1 MLVGRP
7 TARRAGIRSLPA
19 LLRRHIGLVVVLA
32 AGLALRITMMAAY
45 PPALWFQGDSGAYL
59 RLSEAWPAMPA
70 RWTYPWLLKGFE
82 WTGTVAS
89 VVALQHLAGLALGVA
104 TYLLLRRLGVG
115 PWPATLAATP
125 ILLDATQLTLE
136 QYLLTETLFTTALAV
151 AALLLVRRERPGTLA
166 ALGAGVAVALG
177 MATRPTGVV
186 ALGALLLFLLVP
198 WRGWRAPAAY
208 LLGIVVFFGA
218 AFAGIGTVK
227 GALGMEG
234 GKFLYGRT
242 AQIADCDRLELRPG
256 LRKLCP
262 TQPLD
267 QRPARPD
274 WFLWNRDS
282 PIHNADR
289 PEDLDEFARE
299 VLRQQPGDYLAAV
312 ASDTARYF
320 WPTPLAPT
328 ESCLAQWWRPQ
339 PAPTDW
345 AANYDCVPRTASPGY
360 HWKPAPSQDVEPN
373 AASRFLHGYG
383 RYAVTPPPVL
393 AAMVLLALVGAVWP
407 RRGRLRLSL
416 VALLYAGIGLGIM
429 VFSVAT
435 SMFEHRYGLP
445 ALAFLPIAAAVGWQ
459 RLRSA
464 APHPTDRPTPA
475 GGESA
480 GLTPADGSP
489 SAPHSTDRPTPADG
503 EPDRPAPT
511 MTESNGEHDE
521 GTGDRGHGAAA
532 VPQRG

>member
-1 MLVGRP
+1 VPVGRP
-7 TARRAGIRSLPA
+7 TARRTGARSLPA
-19 LLRRHIGLVVVLA
+19 LLRRHVGLVVVLA
-32 AGLALRITMMAAY
+32 AGLALRIAMMVAY
-45 PPALWFQGDSGAYL
+45 PPALWFQGDSGTYL
-59 RLSEAWPAMPA
+59 RLSAQWPEMPA

-104 TYLLLRRLGVG
+104 AYLLLRRLGVG

-166 ALGAGVAVALG
+166 ALGAGVTVALG

-186 ALGALLLFLLVP
+186 ALGALLLFLLVS
-198 WRGWRAPAAY
+198 WRNWRAPAAY

-227 GALGMEG
+227 GALGLEG

-262 TQPLD
+262 TQPLG

-274 WFLWNRDS
+274 WFIWNRDS
-282 PIHNADR
+282 PIRNAER

-320 WPTPLAPT
+320 WPAPLAPS
-328 ESCLAQWWRPQ
+328 ESCLATWWRPQ

-345 AANYDCVPRTASPGY
+345 AADYDCVPRTAGPGY
-360 HWKPAPSQDVEPN
+360 DWKPAPSRDVEPN
-373 AASRFLHGYG
+373 AASQFLHAYG
-383 RYAVTPPPVL
+383 RYGVTPPPVV

-416 VALLYAGIGLGIM
+416 IALLYAGIGVGIM

-464 APHPTDRPTPA
+464 PHPTDRPAPA
-475 GGESA
+475 GGE
-480 GLTPADGSP
+480 
-489 SAPHSTDRPTPADG
+489 
-503 EPDRPAPT
+503 PDRLAPT
-511 MTESNGEHDE
+511 TAESNGEHDE
-521 GTGDRGHGAAA
+521 QTRDRGHGAAA

>member
-1 MLVGRP
+1 MPVGRP
-7 TARRAGIRSLPA
+7 TARWAGPRSLPA
-19 LLRRHIGLVVVLA
+19 LLRRHVGLVAVLA
-32 AGLALRITMMAAY
+32 AGVALRITTMAAY
-45 PPALWFQGDSGAYL
+45 PPALWFQGDSGSYL
-59 RLSEAWPAMPA
+59 RRAAEWPAMPA

-104 TYLLLRRLGVG
+104 AYLLLRRLGGG
-115 PWPATLAATP
+115 PWLATLAATP
-125 ILLDATQLTLE
+125 VLLDATQLTLE

-151 AALLLVRRERPGTLA
+151 AALLLVWRERPGTIA
-166 ALGAGVAVALG
+166 GLGAGVAVALG

-208 LLGIVVFFGA
+208 LLGIIVLFGV
-218 AFAGIGTVK
+218 AFAGIGTVT
-227 GALGMEG
+227 GALGLEG

-262 TQPLD
+262 TQPLG
-267 QRPARPD
+267 QRAPRPD
-274 WFLWNRDS
+274 WYIWNRDS
-282 PIHNADR
+282 PIHAAER

-320 WPTPLAPT
+320 WSAPLAPT
-328 ESCLAQWWRPQ
+328 EACLANWWRPQ

-345 AANYDCVPRTASPGY
+345 AADHDCVPRTASPDY
-360 HWKPAPSQDVEPN
+360 QWQPAPSRDVEPN

-383 RYAVTPPPVL
+383 RYAVTPPPAL
-393 AAMVLLALVGAVWP
+393 AAMVLIALVGAVWP
-407 RRGRLRLSL
+407 RRGRRRLSMIG
-416 VALLYAGIGLGIM
+416 LLYAGVGLGIM

-435 SMFEHRYGLP
+435 SMFDHRYGLP

-464 APHPTDRPTPA
+464 PQPTDRPA
-475 GGESA
+475 
-480 GLTPADGSP
+480 
-489 SAPHSTDRPTPADG
+489 PADG
-503 EPDRPAPT
+503 EPDRLAPT
-511 MTESNGEHDE
+511 TAESNGKHDE
-521 GTGDRGHGAAA
+521 RTGDRSHGAAA

>member
-7 TARRAGIRSLPA
+7 AARRAGARSLPA
-19 LLRRHIGLVVVLA
+19 LLRRHVGLVVVLA
-32 AGLALRITMMAAY
+32 AGLALRITTMAAY
-45 PPALWFQGDSGAYL
+45 PPALWFQGDSGTYL
-59 RLSEAWPAMPA
+59 RLSAQWPDMPA
-70 RWTYPWLLKGFE
+70 RWTYPWLLKAFE
-82 WTGTVAS
+82 WTGTVAT

-104 TYLLLRRLGVG
+104 SYLLLRRLGVG

-136 QYLLTETLFTTALAV
+136 QYLLTETLFTTTLAV

-227 GALGMEG
+227 GALGLEG

-274 WFLWNRDS
+274 WFIWNRDS
-282 PIHNADR
+282 PIRDAER

-320 WPTPLAPT
+320 WPAPLAPT
-328 ESCLAQWWRPQ
+328 ESCLANWWRPQ

-345 AANYDCVPRTASPGY
+345 AADYDCVPRTASPGY
-360 HWKPAPSQDVEPN
+360 EWKPAPSRDVEPN

-383 RYAVTPPPVL
+383 RYGVTPPPVL
-393 AAMVLLALVGAVWP
+393 AAMVLIALVGAVWP

-416 VALLYAGIGLGIM
+416 IVLLYAGIGLGIM

-435 SMFEHRYGLP
+435 SMFDHRYGLP
-445 ALAFLPIAAAVGWQ
+445 ALAFLPIAAALGWQ
-459 RLRSA
+459 RLRST
-464 APHPTDRPTPA
+464 PHPTDRPA
-475 GGESA
+475 
-480 GLTPADGSP
+480 PADGEP
-489 SAPHSTDRPTPADG
+489 VGRPPADGDPGGLISADG
-503 EPDRPAPT
+503 EPDRLAPT
-511 MTESNGEHDE
+511 TAESNGEHDE
-521 GTGDRGHGAAA
+521 RTGDRGHGAAA